1 MTLRADHVAG
11 GFFVAVGLA
20 IIALSGDLP
29 LGQLSMPGAG
39 FMPEIVAV
47 LVIIFGLSLVLRAS
61 ESPPFAE
68 IAWDDGKHAL
78 KVIVIAAAAI
88 ALYIQLGFIITM
100 IAMMIALMV
109 VIERKNVARAAVY
122 SGAVVIVT
130 YVVFVHVLNAPLPP
144 GIIGYW

>member
-11 GFFVAVGLA
+11 SFFVAVGLA
-20 IIALSGDLP
+20 ILALSGDLP
-29 LGQLSMPGAG
+29 FGQLSMPGAG

-47 LVIIFGLSLVLRAS
+47 LVIVFGLSLALRAS
-61 ESPPFAE
+61 ESPPFAQ
-68 IAWDDGKHAL
+68 IVWDDGWHAL
-78 KVIVIAAAAI
+78 LVIVIAAAAI
-88 ALYIQLGFIITM
+88 AFYIQLGFIIAM

>member
-20 IIALSGDLP
+20 ILALSGDLP
-29 LGQLSMPGAG
+29 FGQLSMPGAG

-47 LVIIFGLSLVLRAS
+47 LVIIFGASLVLRAS

-78 KVIVIAAAAI
+78 MVIVIAGAAI
-88 ALYIQLGFIITM
+88 AFYISLGFIISM
-100 IAMMIALMV
+100 IAMMIALMTL
-109 VIERKNVARAAVY
+109 IERKNLLQAAGY
-122 SGAVVIVT
+122 SVAVVIVT
-130 YVVFVHVLNAPLPP
+130 YVTFVHVLNAPLPP
-144 GIIGYW
+144 GIVGYW